1 MLRSVPTAPKCAF
14 LTLGLCSTDSFG
26 GDHFSTCLASFSWAK
41 KKKRKK
47 ARKMAKAECVHSGMF
62 SFSPEMVPNKDY
74 ELELKNTSNES

>member
-1 MLRSVPTAPKCAF
+1 MPSFF
-14 LTLGLCSTDSFG
+14 LLGK
-26 GDHFSTCLASFSWAK
+26 K

-74 ELELKNTSNES
+74 DLELKNTSNES